1 MNDTGFWG
9 AAAALLDIAM
19 HAATVLL
26 LWIVSG
32 DAICLS
38 YKKSKKTGI
47 LATMCCLSVHA
58 VCYLLIHRW
67 FWGHVNF
74 LHTFLQ
80 LFALDI
86 SYQDLE
92 YYVLSVFAELVVSLL
107 MGYSLRSVF
116 SRISKSVLRS
126 VRLPRHR
133 AAAALALGSV
143 MGMVCICVLYC
154 SFSGEQNLVINELG
168 SNNLNIELDDEGT
181 VCDYVE
187 LYNRG
192 RLDCDLQQLYLSDDA
207 GNLKKKKISVP
218 SIAGQ
223 DYVIVR
229 LNDNSLRIS
238 SDGNETI
245 YLSNEWGDIID
256 SVSAVAVEPNY
267 SYSRIR
273 ETSDEWA
280 VLTATPRRTNA
291 EGVKNET
298 VRLETTPSFSH
309 TSGFYAE
316 DFELQIAAEEGIT
329 IHYTLDGSVPTGESA
344 VYTHPIS
351 VYNRSS
357 ETNQWRSQQRVVS
370 EWKDYA
376 PDDTPVDKA
385 FIVRAVGIDER
396 GAVSKPVTAT
406 YFIGLEEYSSGA
418 VVSLVADPEDLWGEN
433 GIYVTGTGYDQW
445 YLDGRTDQPP
455 TQNFN
460 QRGRGWEKPAHF
472 TYLLQGNAY
481 EQDIGLRIAGASS
494 RRNSLK
500 PFSLY
505 ARNAYS
511 GTDTF
516 AMTIFEDIRSEKLSI
531 RGGYANSICQRLA
544 SDRALGT
551 QQMQRVSVFLNGE
564 FWYNAN
570 ILEKYDARYF
580 REHYGISPGNV
591 VLMKHGALEE
601 GVPGDELLIGEIY
614 ACLDSRDMAQS
625 EGYSRFGEI
634 VDIQS
639 YIDYMCFNIYIDNL
653 DFTETK
659 NAVWWR
665 SRETT
670 SRPYEDGKW
679 RFLLYDLDAMGWDD
693 AHHWGLKEQYEK
705 NSFSLIPRHTDGQV
719 INQQRI
725 YAALKENP
733 EFVKQFVLTFMDMTN
748 HNFRP
753 ENVKKVLD
761 TYGRNI
767 DNYRDGKSPEYFEEF
782 FAFRP
787 DYIVPYMAGEFD
799 LSGTLETLSLEVND
813 AGGGHIQVNTIVPD
827 LSSGVWTGRY
837 YTDFPVTVTAV
848 AEDGY
853 VFRGWQGA
861 SVSTEASLEMKLKEG
876 GTSLYAVFE
885 KIAP

>member
-1 MNDTGFWG
+1 MNHTGFWG
-9 AAAALLDIAM
+9 AAAALLDVAM
-19 HAATVLL
+19 HAATILL

-47 LATMCCLSVHA
+47 LVGVCCLCVHA
-58 VCYLLIHRW
+58 ACYLLIHRW
-67 FWGHVNF
+67 FWGHINF
-74 LHTFLQ
+74 LHTFLR
-80 LFALDI
+80 LVALDI

-92 YYVLSVFAELVVSLL
+92 YYVLSAFAGLILSLVI
-107 MGYSLRSVF
+107 GYPLRSVLF
-116 SRISKSVLRS
+116 RISKSGLRS
-126 VRLPRHR
+126 GRLSRR
-133 AAAALALGSV
+133 RTAAVLALCSL
-143 MGMVCICVLYC
+143 MGIICICVLYC
-154 SFSGEQNLVINELG
+154 SFSGERNIVINELG
-168 SNNLNIELDDEGT
+168 SNNLNIELDDGT

-192 RLDCDLQQLYLSDDA
+192 KLDCDLQLYLSDDA
-207 GNLKKKKISVP
+207 GDLKKKKISAA

-229 LNDNSLRIS
+229 LNDNSLRIGK
-238 SDGNETI
+238 DGNETI

-256 SVSAVAVEPNY
+256 SVTSVAVEPNY
-267 SYSRIR
+267 SYSRIY
-273 ETSDEWA
+273 EASDEWA
-280 VLTATPRRTNA
+280 VLTSTPRRTNA
-291 EGVKNET
+291 EGVKNDT
-298 VRLETTPSFSH
+298 VRLETAPSFSH

-316 DFELQIAAEEGIT
+316 SFELQIAAEEGIT

-351 VYNRSS
+351 VYDRSS
-357 ETNQWRSQQRVVS
+357 EPNQWRSQQRVVS
-370 EWKDYA
+370 EWKDYI

-385 FIVRAVGIDER
+385 FIVRAVGIDEQ

-418 VVSLVADPEDLWGEN
+418 VVSLVADPDDLWGEN
-433 GIYVTGTGYDQW
+433 GIYVTGIRYDQW
-445 YLDGRTDQPP
+445 YLDGRTDPP
-455 TQNFN
+455 PKQNFN
-460 QRGRGWEKPAHF
+460 RRGRGWEKPAHF
-472 TYLLQGNAY
+472 TYLLEGSAY

-505 ARNAYS
+505 ARDAYS
-511 GTDTF
+511 GADFFT
-516 AMTIFEDIRSEKLSI
+516 MTIFENIRSEKLSI
-531 RGGYANSICQRLA
+531 RGGYANSICQMLVP
-544 SDRALGT
+544 DRNFGI

-580 REHYGISPGNV
+580 YEHYGVNPGNV

-601 GVPGDELLIGEIY
+601 GIPGDELLIGEIY

-625 EGYSRFGEI
+625 EGYRRFGEI

-659 NAVWWR
+659 NTVWWR
-665 SRETT
+665 SRETS

-693 AHHWGLKEQYEK
+693 ASLWGLQEQYEK
-705 NSFSLIPRHTDGQV
+705 NSFSVVPRYTNGLA

-748 HNFRP
+748 HHFRP

-761 TYGRNI
+761 AYGRNI
-767 DNYRDGKSPEYFEEF
+767 DNYRSGKPPEYFEEF

-787 DYIVPYMAGEFD
+787 DYIVPYMAGEFG

-813 AGGGHIQVNTIVPD
+813 AGGGHIQVNSIVPD
-827 LSSGVWTGRY
+827 LSSGVWTGQY

-853 VFRGWQGA
+853 VFRGWKGA